1 MVEYFSPMEAL
12 SSTEIAIRVGAALV
26 CGALVGLERERKHR
40 PAGFRTMILISL
52 GSCGFVLI
60 GHETIA
66 HLASVADQSGA
77 IPPGM
82 PAPGQAEISRVLQ
95 GLIGGIGFLGAGAVI
110 QNKRAVRGIT
120 TAAAVWVVAALGA
133 ACGLGLYALVTILG
147 IATLFTLVVLD
158 VVENRYF
165 PEPDDFNTKGNGKKN
180 GTDRAP
186 SNGETDEVGDAG
198 IGPARLRGE
207 APWNDPDP
215 PAAHPPSRPRTER
228 PEHVT
233 R

>member
-1 MVEYFSPMEAL
+1 
-12 SSTEIAIRVGAALV
+12 
-26 CGALVGLERERKHR
+26 
-40 PAGFRTMILISL
+40 
-52 GSCGFVLI
+52 
-60 GHETIA
+60 
-66 HLASVADQSGA
+66 
-77 IPPGM
+77 M